1 VIQRWLGFL
10 VLRRAWRVL
19 TDDSRP
25 PRERLAREAKRLLV
39 FAVVVLL
46 VLAGIFLAV
55 VYVLVR
61 VVT

>member
-1 VIQRWLGFL
+1 
-10 VLRRAWRVL
+10 
-19 TDDSRP
+19 
-25 PRERLAREAKRLLV
+25 LAREAKRLLV

>member
-25 PRERLAREAKRLLV
+25 LRERLAREAKRLLV

-46 VLAGIFLAV
+46 VLAGILLAV

-61 VVT
+61 AVT